1 MLTVLPQCVCMCTQ
15 GAEPGKESD
24 TQDST
29 SNNAKTQGKIN
40 VMAKYVHASEFATLH
55 HLMLQGT
62 HGHEA

>member
-1 MLTVLPQCVCMCTQ
+1 MCTQ

-40 VMAKYVHASEFATLH
+40 VMAKYVHASEFATHH
-55 HLMLQGT
+55 HL
-62 HGHEA
+62 